1 MLAERL
7 FRNRATPLAAE
18 GGAHKV
24 GGIVS
29 EQTFC

>member
-1 MLAERL
+1 M

-18 GGAHKV
+18 GGAHVV

-29 EQTFC
+29 KHGSRCV